1 MRKLMLQKFTVST
14 NLFLRKTR
22 VMFFFQTSDIMLCGN
37 SRQPCEGQVHKP
49 TFLST
54 VTVFLVI
61 IFIQVPDGVILKQ

>member
-1 MRKLMLQKFTVST
+1 MV
-14 NLFLRKTR
+14 
-22 VMFFFQTSDIMLCGN
+22 QTSDIMLCGN

-61 IFIQVPDGVILKQ
+61 IFIQGSSDAHRIQGVWGNEISGTPVTKSLH